1 MFYQKQHLNAVSK
14 ETSIN
19 LETAIQDDKVMQD
32 FDLESLLMGADH
44 SLWVKAAP
52 IESDYGSKGCV
63 NLPSSIAVSRVKDPL
78 PPSAL
83 FA

>member
-1 MFYQKQHLNAVSK
+1 MLWNKGLL
-14 ETSIN
+14 N

-63 NLPSSIAVSRVKDPL
+63 NLPSSIAVSRFTSSA
-78 PPSAL
+78 PS
-83 FA
+83 FCSFCVRVVRE